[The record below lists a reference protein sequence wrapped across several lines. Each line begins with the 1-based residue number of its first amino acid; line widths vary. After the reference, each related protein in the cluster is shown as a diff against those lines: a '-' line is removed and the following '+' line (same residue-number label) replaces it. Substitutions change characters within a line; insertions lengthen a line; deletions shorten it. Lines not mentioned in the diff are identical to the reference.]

1 MFLAVSVEEEAI
13 EPTCAR
19 RADARFLRFTSIP
32 NSDPFSLFVVVFLF
46 LLDSFRPKDSVDRS
60 RWDEHS
66 DCYWQYR

>member
-32 NSDPFSLFVVVFLF
+32 NSDPFLF
-46 LLDSFRPKDSVDRS
+46 LLLFFLDSFRPKDSVDRS